1 MEETRN
7 YFIKQIKQNDLMS
20 KNHKKV
26 CMVLNY
32 TEHLLILDS
41 PVTGCVSI
49 FVFASLVGIPIGI
62 ANLINELRKRRKNM
76 LK

>member
-1 MEETRN
+1 MEEARN
-7 YFIKQIKQNDLMS
+7 YFIKQIKQNDIIS
-20 KNHKKV
+20 INHKKV

-62 ANLINELRKRRKNM
+62 ANLISELRKRRKNM